1 MMAFATVQ
9 RLLSV
14 SVLVCGCCLMTA
26 RAAGAATAP
35 SAASGALLLSSEAIQ
50 QQVDAGN
57 RARVMHLL
65 AAVHAGPAAGVISS
79 RQLQNL
85 LGEDLA
91 ESPQQRTCTLDELE
105 IECTLDELEI
115 EVRAPRGVPERPLQA
130 QIPLGLAG
138 LAWGLRHPAQA
149 WRLFLPVL
157 PTVM

>member
-1 MMAFATVQ
+1 MAFATVQ

-26 RAAGAATAP
+26 GAAGVATAP
-35 SAASGALLLSSEAIQ
+35 SAASGVLLLSSEAIQ

-91 ESPQQRTCTLDELE
+91 ENPQQRT
-105 IECTLDELEI
+105 CTLDELEI

-157 PTVM
+157 A

>member
-91 ESPQQRTCTLDELE
+91 ENPQQRT
-105 IECTLDELEI
+105 CTLDELEI

>member
-26 RAAGAATAP
+26 GASVAATAP
-35 SAASGALLLSSEAIQ
+35 SAASGVLLLSSEAIQ

-65 AAVHAGPAAGVISS
+65 AGVHAGPAAGVISS

-91 ESPQQRTCTLDELE
+91 ESPQHRT
-105 IECTLDELEI
+105 CTLDELEI
-115 EVRAPRGVPERPLQA
+115 EVRAPRGVAEPPLQP

-157 PTVM
+157 A